1 VLPLSG
7 DRQAY
12 ALLNATFE
20 LLHPQLSPNGNW
32 LVYVSDESGSYEV
45 YVRPFTKE
53 GKLGGDRKR
62 ISTTGGSQPR
72 FRSDGKELFYVA
84 ANGQMMAVRI
94 NGETFESP
102 IALFKTRMLTGL
114 IQPGIDYDVTADG
127 QQFLI
132 GTQLGEAPPASII
145 LNWPALVKQ

>member
-1 VLPLSG
+1 M
-7 DRQAY
+7 
-12 ALLNATFE
+12 
-20 LLHPQLSPNGNW
+20 
-32 LVYVSDESGSYEV
+32 YVSDESGSYEV
-45 YVRPFTKE
+45 YVRPFTKD

-62 ISTTGGSQPR
+62 ISTTGGGQPR

-94 NGETFESP
+94 NGATFESP

-114 IQPGIDYDVTADG
+114 IPQGVDYDVTTDG
-127 QQFLI
+127 QRFLI
-132 GTQLGEAPPASII
+132 GTQLGESAPASII